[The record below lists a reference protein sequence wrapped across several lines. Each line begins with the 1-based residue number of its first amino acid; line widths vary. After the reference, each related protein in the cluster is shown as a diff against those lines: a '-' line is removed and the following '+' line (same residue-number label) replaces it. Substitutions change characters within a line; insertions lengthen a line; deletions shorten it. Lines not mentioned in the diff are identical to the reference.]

1 MNKFTSSSSTLL
13 KLSDTLPCLMEDK
26 CEIQIVE
33 LEYDQTK
40 LQLDGHM
47 QYAHSPM
54 EENTGQPCPCLAAQS
69 LPSLAYLHTWLRPG
83 PAPVVGHHATIS
95 HRGGAISGGVWSPLA
110 SSDPHHVPVD
120 VSHVVRVPHHTVHPQ
135 SHWLNHGC
143 NSLSGG
149 TMTRKKI
156 ICLWSVNHANKK

>member
-83 PAPVVGHHATIS
+83 LPLLWVTTPPSATEEEPSQEGCGLHWPALTLTMCLLMSAT
-95 HRGGAISGGVWSPLA
+95 
-110 SSDPHHVPVD
+110 SSVFPI
-120 VSHVVRVPHHTVHPQ
+120 TQ
-135 SHWLNHGC
+135 FIL
-143 NSLSGG
+143 SLTGSIMAA
-149 TMTRKKI
+149 TLYR
-156 ICLWSVNHANKK
+156 AEQ